1 MNKFPFNTIQLD
13 VNQDQFLF
21 YHPDGERYG
30 LCDLRTLSSSS
41 TKFKGVRL
49 HTMNEEAIDER
60 IKTFNINQAE
70 LGIEISSKKE
80 NQIEEKKELKIE
92 EDWNYFRQYVVQ
104 SILVS
109 FILISDKLE
118 KISYWNRLHLLGI
131 TQFLVESTTTTNK
144 IFEGKQQSAEDS
156 IPMILEIDRCTSMN
170 DGNDEEDEE
179 EEEKETSE
187 QDKVVKPSVISLSS
201 ITTQQS
207 DLKKECFEKSLI
219 EELRSINNKL
229 DSIKKRFNRV
239 ENLSTVIYEMASER
253 RVIHSLCSLGMT
265 SIDGLSSEFYY
276 VHEYQ
281 TALISLARELNNNY
295 RHRWACYNHYV
306 DISLSLLKR

>member
-1 MNKFPFNTIQLD
+1 MSILETIGYDENTIGSPI
-13 VNQDQFLF
+13 
-21 YHPDGERYG
+21 Y
-30 LCDLRTLSSSS
+30 
-41 TKFKGVRL
+41 
-49 HTMNEEAIDER
+49 I
-60 IKTFNINQAE
+60 
-70 LGIEISSKKE
+70 
-80 NQIEEKKELKIE
+80 
-92 EDWNYFRQYVVQ
+92 
-104 SILVS
+104 
-109 FILISDKLE
+109 
-118 KISYWNRLHLLGI
+118 
-131 TQFLVESTTTTNK
+131 ESTTTTNK
-144 IFEGKQQSAEDS
+144 IFEGKQESAEDS
-156 IPMILEIDRCTSMN
+156 IPIILEIDRCTSMN
-170 DGNDEEDEE
+170 DENDEEDEE

-187 QDKVVKPSVISLSS
+187 QDKMVKPSVISLSS

-306 DISLSLLKR
+306 DISLSPQTIEINLMGSFGCLPNVSGSLSSPPRFTSFVSPQPSSSNLNSYSWNTIKQKSISYSLVTIVEATTSPVNFYPRYIPTIINNERESYFLF